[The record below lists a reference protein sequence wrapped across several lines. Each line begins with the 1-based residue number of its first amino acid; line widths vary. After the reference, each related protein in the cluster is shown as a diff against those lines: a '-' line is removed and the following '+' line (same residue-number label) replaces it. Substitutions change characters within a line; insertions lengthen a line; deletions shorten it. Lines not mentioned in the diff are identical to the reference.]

1 MSNYYEDGD
10 AYIALHYGEN
20 NKEYLRAVVPPIYM
34 NSLHTFARIEDYYN
48 VPQGA
53 YLYGRYNNPTVEIVE
68 RKIAAL
74 EQGKR
79 AFLYASGMAA
89 ATAAVM
95 AVCRSGDH
103 VVCVHNAYGPLQSFL
118 IDYCSKDLDITVTF
132 VRGDSM
138 EELRK
143 AVQDNTSLM
152 ILETP
157 GSATFSL
164 VDLKEVARLAREN
177 HIVTYVDNSYC
188 SPEFQKPLTLGIDMV
203 MHSTTKYLG
212 GHSDLIGGV
221 LVTSHEGLMGRL
233 GQQRPWFGGI
243 MGPMEAWLLM
253 RGLRTLHVRMK
264 HHEETA
270 LEIARSLE
278 KNPRVR
284 KVYYPGLESH
294 PQYELAK
301 RQQTGSSGLLSFE
314 VNASPAKAVQVINRL
329 RVFQIGPS
337 WGGFESLAIMPLLK
351 NTDEYAQW
359 YGASRGIIRI
369 HCGLEGAGV
378 LLKDIEQAL
387 EIIS

>member
-1 MSNYYEDGD
+1 MSNDYGNED
-10 AYIALHYGEN
+10 AYIALHYAEN
-20 NKEYLRAVVPPIYM
+20 NKEYLRAVVPPIFM
-34 NSLHTFARIEDYYN
+34 NSLHTFERIEDYYN
-48 VPQGA
+48 VPEGA
-53 YLYGRYNNPTVEIVE
+53 YLYGRYSNPTVEIVE
-68 RKIAAL
+68 RKLAAL

-132 VRGDSM
+132 VRGDSLG
-138 EELRK
+138 EIQE
-143 AVQDNTSLM
+143 AIQTNTSLI

-164 VDLKEVARLAREN
+164 VDLEQVAKLARAN

-188 SPEFQKPLTLGIDMV
+188 SPIFQKPLSLGIDMV

-221 LVTSHEGLMGRL
+221 LVTSQERLMERL

-253 RGLRTLHVRMK
+253 RGLRTLPVRMRQ
-264 HHEETA
+264 HEETA
-270 LEIARSLE
+270 LGIARALE
-278 KNPRVR
+278 RNPRVK

-294 PQYELAK
+294 PQYDLAK

-337 WGGFESLAIMPLLK
+337 WGGHESLAIMPLLK
-351 NTDEYAQW
+351 NTDEYARW
-359 YGASRGIIRI
+359 YGAK
-369 HCGLEGAGV
+369 V